1 VHGQSLLLDWRVCEA
16 ERFREGLAAESMA
29 LSQTTSQGEDSDVA
43 EFIPR
48 DAVKIV
54 EISAGNK
61 TEAGAV

>member
-1 VHGQSLLLDWRVCEA
+1 
-16 ERFREGLAAESMA
+16 MA
-29 LSQTTSQGEDSDVA
+29 RSHTTTSQGEDSDVA